1 MMKKLLALAVCA
13 AMILSLCAVAQ
24 ADMLADI
31 QAKGKIVV
39 GASVGFP
46 PYGSTTPPRRPARR
60 SCRALT

>member
-13 AMILSLCAVAQ
+13 AMILSLCAAAQ

-46 PYGSTTPPRRPARR
+46 PYEFYYTNPETGK
-60 SCRALT
+60 